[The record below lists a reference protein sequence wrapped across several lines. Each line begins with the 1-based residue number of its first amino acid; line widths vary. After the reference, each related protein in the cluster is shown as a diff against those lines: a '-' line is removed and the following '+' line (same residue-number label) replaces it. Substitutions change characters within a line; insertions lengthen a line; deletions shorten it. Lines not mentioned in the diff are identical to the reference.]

1 MAYVGYYINLD
12 RSVDRR
18 DVMDAQLTRLRLTEQ
33 YRRFAAV
40 DGSLIDAASTKLTA
54 GELGCFMSHYQV
66 LQQNRNSAVHLHLI
80 EDDVVLA
87 GCAAQ
92 VVNQIV
98 TSATIDDYDLL
109 FTDMALPVDFKFYR
123 EARIRFER
131 QIRRPGN
138 GAAST
143 IQFNFFPYISCTA
156 SYLVNRR
163 SIGLICDI
171 LAHELDR
178 GASAPIDVVLRG
190 KVTEGRL
197 RAKCLFPFITSVQP
211 GKFANTV
218 VRDTRD
224 QVSDLAVDL
233 ARHSFFVDCDQTA
246 TLRLAEQ
253 RLASPHADFHGR
265 LLAVVLGF
273 MTSDAFQQP

>member
-12 RSVDRR
+12 RSADRR
-18 DVMDAQLTRLRLTEQ
+18 DVMDAQLARLHLTER

-40 DGSLIDAASTKLTA
+40 DGNLIGLTSTKLTA
-54 GELGCFMSHYQV
+54 GELGCFTSHYQ
-66 LQQNRNSAVHLHLI
+66 QNRDSAVHLHII

-92 VVNQIV
+92 VVDQIV
-98 TSATIDDYDLL
+98 TSATIDDHDVL

-123 EARIRFER
+123 EARIRYER

-138 GAAST
+138 GTAPT
-143 IQFNFFPYISCTA
+143 IQFNFFPYIACTA

-171 LAHELDR
+171 LGHELER
-178 GASAPIDVVLRG
+178 GASDPIDVVLRG
-190 KVTEGRL
+190 KVAEGKL
-197 RAKCLFPFITSVQP
+197 RAKCLFPFITSVLP

-218 VRDTRD
+218 VRGARD
-224 QVSDLAVDL
+224 QLSDLAVDL
-233 ARHSFFVDCDQTA
+233 VRHSFFVDCDRSA

-253 RLASPHADFHGR
+253 RLASPDAGFHGR

-273 MTSDAFQQP
+273 LTSDAFKQP

>member
-12 RSVDRR
+12 RSADRR
-18 DVMDAQLTRLRLTEQ
+18 DVMDAQLARLHLTER

-40 DGSLIDAASTKLTA
+40 DGNLIGLTSTKLTA
-54 GELGCFMSHYQV
+54 GELGCFTSHYQL
-66 LQQNRNSAVHLHLI
+66 LQQNRDSAVHLHVI

-92 VVNQIV
+92 VVDQIV
-98 TSATIDDYDLL
+98 TSATIDDHDVL

-123 EARIRFER
+123 EARIRYER

-138 GAAST
+138 GTAPT
-143 IQFNFFPYISCTA
+143 IQFNFFPYIACTA

-171 LAHELDR
+171 LGHELER
-178 GASAPIDVVLRG
+178 GASDPIDVVLRG
-190 KVTEGRL
+190 KVAEGKL
-197 RAKCLFPFITSVQP
+197 RAKCLFPFITSVLP

-218 VRDTRD
+218 VRGARD
-224 QVSDLAVDL
+224 QLSDLAVDL
-233 ARHSFFVDCDQTA
+233 VRHSFFVDCDRSA

-253 RLASPHADFHGR
+253 RLASPDAGFHGR

-273 MTSDAFQQP
+273 LTSDAFKQP